1 MIMCKKAKHLLLS
14 LLAGTL
20 ITTLA
25 SCNKEN
31 DDQIQS
37 YPLTISFAPSDELA
51 SAEISNVKVIV
62 SGAAGNDTIAMTS
75 LQPTTITKVQGQY
88 KITVTGKVTNEA
100 AAYVNGTG
108 AVDLYA
114 PQKISINLAK
124 RLESPLLF
132 KTLYT
137 TAGAQYYMLDGYF
150 EIVNNSD
157 EVQYLDQLVLSAPAG
172 NAKQA
177 NAWQASGITDLYE
190 SGQGSVLAFPGSG
203 KDYPIQ
209 PGEFVVIAN
218 EAMNHTLAYG
228 EDISKREEYAK
239 SPNLINADW
248 EIYLNTGDA
257 DNPDVPNLEVIF
269 SNNKYMKAF
278 GLGVM
283 GRSYILAKL
292 PEGITPK
299 AFAAIE
305 TNIQT
310 VPGSSSSMTYLM
322 IPSKYVLDAVDLYNP
337 NTDAADH
344 YLTFLAKDDATGVHC
359 SGSYQGKC
367 VRRKVSKIVNGRV
380 YYQDTNN
387 SNADFKNN
395 QDNTP
400 RFVPT
405 SVDE

>member
-1 MIMCKKAKHLLLS
+1 MSKKTKLFVLC
-14 LLAGTL
+14 LLAGTMAP
-20 ITTLA
+20 TLV
-25 SCNKEN
+25 SCSS
-31 DDQIQS
+31 DDDKVQS
-37 YPLTISFAPSDELA
+37 YPLTINFTPGDGLTAAD
-51 SAEISNVKVIV
+51 ISNVKVIV
-62 SGAAGNDTIAMTS
+62 SGTAGNDTVTMNTLA
-75 LQPTTITKVQGQY
+75 TTTLTKVQGQY
-88 KITVTGKVTNEA
+88 KITVTGKVTDEA
-100 AAYVNGTG
+100 AAYVNGT
-108 AVDLYA
+108 ASVDLYA
-114 PQKISINLAK
+114 EQSVNVNLSK
-124 RLESPLLF
+124 RIESPLVF

-157 EVQYLDQLVLSAPAG
+157 EVQYLDQLILSAPTG

-177 NAWQASGITDLYE
+177 NAWQANGITDLYE
-190 SGQGSVLAFPGSG
+190 SGQGTVIAFPGSG
-203 KDYPIQ
+203 KDYPLQ
-209 PGEFVVIAN
+209 PGAFVVIAN
-218 EAMNHTLAYG
+218 EALNHTLAYG
-228 EDISKREEYAK
+228 DDESKREEYAK

-292 PEGITPK
+292 PEGTSPK
-299 AFAAIE
+299 AFAANE
-305 TNIQT
+305 SNIQT
-310 VPGSSSSMTYLM
+310 TPGTSSSMTYLM
-322 IPSKYVLDAVDLYNP
+322 IPAKYVLDAVDLYNP
-337 NTDAADH
+337 NTETADH
-344 YLTFLAKDDATGVHC
+344 YPTFLPKDDATGVHC

-367 VRRKVSKIVNGRV
+367 VRRKVSKIENGRV

-387 SNADFKNN
+387 SSADFKNN

-405 SVDE
+405 AVD

>member
-322 IPSKYVLDAVDLYNP
+322 IPSK
-337 NTDAADH
+337 
-344 YLTFLAKDDATGVHC
+344 
-359 SGSYQGKC
+359 
-367 VRRKVSKIVNGRV
+367 
-380 YYQDTNN
+380 
-387 SNADFKNN
+387 
-395 QDNTP
+395 
-400 RFVPT
+400 
-405 SVDE
+405 